1 MMEIERE
8 AHGMKPWIIK
18 HSLLLS
24 LLLVIAVMVMIFC
37 FSAQTGAQSGAMS
50 GKITTWV
57 LKLVIPNFEEFS
69 PDKQDAIRYTVG
81 LVIRK
86 AAHFSE
92 YALLGFALMLHL
104 RQIQKRTKVC
114 LPVLWAWGI
123 GTLYAA
129 SDEFH
134 QGFVADRGPSV
145 VDVGIDSAGVIAGVL
160 LMVLILNRH
169 QRRDR
174 RSAKKVI

>member
-1 MMEIERE
+1 
-8 AHGMKPWIIK
+8 MKHFWKKYSVI
-18 HSLLLS
+18 LS

-37 FSAQTGAQSGAMS
+37 FSAQTGEESGAMS

-57 LKLVIPNFEEFS
+57 LKLIIPHFEELA
-69 PDKQDAIRYTVG
+69 PDRQETIRYTVG

-86 AAHFSE
+86 LAHFSE
-92 YALLGFALMLHL
+92 YALLGFSLMLHIA
-104 RQIQKRTKVC
+104 QIQKKMLVR
-114 LPVLWAWGI
+114 LPWLWAWGI

-145 VDVGIDSAGVIAGVL
+145 VDVMIDSLGVIAGVL
-160 LMVLILNRH
+160 LMIRVL
-169 QRRDR
+169 RRV
-174 RSAKKVI
+174 AKSSKNCYNTEKPTKDDKI